1 MISLAGTIP
10 FVSSRD
16 VIGPMAKC
24 AYDVAL
30 LLQIMAGPDAKDPI
44 SELIIDLLHI
54 LDYSTEGKM
63 IAKRSPYKY
72 GEVNYTKCLENA
84 TFKEKKLGFYPWKP
98 ESYATE

>member
-1 MISLAGTIP
+1 MQKTQP
-10 FVSSRD
+10 VS
-16 VIGPMAKC
+16 
-24 AYDVAL
+24 
-30 LLQIMAGPDAKDPI
+30 
-44 SELIIDLLHI
+44 LIIDLFHI

-84 TFKEKKLGFYPWKP
+84 TFKGKKLGFYPWKP